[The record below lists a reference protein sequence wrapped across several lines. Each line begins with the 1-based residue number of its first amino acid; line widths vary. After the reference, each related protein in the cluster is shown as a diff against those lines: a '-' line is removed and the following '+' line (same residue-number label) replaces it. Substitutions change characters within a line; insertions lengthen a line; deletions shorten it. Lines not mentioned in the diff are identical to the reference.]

1 MARGQRT
8 GAVSDINNFV
18 DPNAG
23 VTSVAPKPVQAQAPA
38 PAPKKEKWTRQEI
51 DKATGGLERLY
62 GNYVKYT
69 NEAHVG
75 FAQKGPNFQVEF
87 NEFKKKASN
96 NYTAYQVGLLN
107 VDSEIRSL
115 VDDLIKQ
122 RAAPISPLASFGW
135 STVKKFRSG
144 GGLRVM
150 GSGAPDS
157 RLVQMA
163 VSPGEQIDVQTRKQ
177 RREEMGMLGGGNV
190 NNNVTLNI
198 TTQDADSFRRSEK
211 QIAQQARALL
221 RRGA

>member
-23 VTSVAPKPVQAQAPA
+23 VTSVAPAPVQAPA
-38 PAPKKEKWTRQEI
+38 PPPVPKKKVWTREDF
-51 DKATGGLERLY
+51 DKATYGLERLY
-62 GNYVKYT
+62 GNYVTYT
-69 NEAHVG
+69 NTAHAG
-75 FAQKGPNFQVEF
+75 FAAKGPKFQGDYDTL
-87 NEFKKKASN
+87 KQKASN

-107 VDSEIRSL
+107 VDSEIRSI

-122 RAAPISPLASFGW
+122 RAAPISPLPTFGW
-135 STVKKFRSG
+135 STTPKFRSG

>member
-1 MARGQRT
+1 LAKVDSSIRQQVETLVKAR
-8 GAVSDINNFV
+8 A
-18 DPNAG
+18 
-23 VTSVAPKPVQAQAPA
+23 PVQ
-38 PAPKKEKWTRQEI
+38 
-51 DKATGGLERLY
+51 GG
-62 GNYVKYT
+62 VIT
-69 NEAHVG
+69 N
-75 FAQKGPNFQVEF
+75 F
-87 NEFKKKASN
+87 
-96 NYTAYQVGLLN
+96 TTT
-107 VDSEIRSL
+107 
-115 VDDLIKQ
+115 Q
-122 RAAPISPLASFGW
+122 R
-135 STVKKFRSG
+135 FRSG

>member
-1 MARGQRT
+1 
-8 GAVSDINNFV
+8 VSDINNFV

-23 VTSVAPKPVQAQAPA
+23 VTSVAPAPVQAPA
-38 PAPKKEKWTRQEI
+38 PPMGGGDSATRELGYY
-51 DKATGGLERLY
+51 DVDNAAKGLQKLY
-62 GNYVKYT
+62 NNYVWATSQILQEQVRGLNMWGGNKDGVAAAQAGAGKTQVKY
-69 NEAHVG
+69 ELALAKVDSSIR
-75 FAQKGPNFQVEF
+75 PQVETLV
-87 NEFKKKASN
+87 KARGPAQN
-96 NYTAYQVGLLN
+96 AVIGGFTT
-107 VDSEIRSL
+107 
-115 VDDLIKQ
+115 Q
-122 RAAPISPLASFGW
+122 R
-135 STVKKFRSG
+135 FRSG